1 MREGLLF
8 GIGLVIQEKEIDG
21 VHQEDEDIWDWA
33 TMELGTLFYAFE
45 EGDLAAI
52 PPLEDLQ
59 SAVDQIALLAGWR
72 GLEPEV
78 LPLRRLLAGPNV
90 SSYAEVV
97 RLAKDFLDRARERIF
112 PLENEQPP
120 HQLDHDV
127 PF

>member
-1 MREGLLF
+1 M
-8 GIGLVIQEKEIDG
+8 
-21 VHQEDEDIWDWA
+21 HQVDEDIWNWA
-33 TMELGTLFYAFE
+33 TVVLGTLFYAFE
-45 EGDLAAI
+45 EADLAAI
-52 PPLEDLQ
+52 PPLEELQ
-59 SAVDQIALLAGWR
+59 SAVDQIALLARWR

-112 PLENEQPP
+112 PLENEYLP
-120 HQLDHDV
+120 HSLDHDV